1 MKEVNLDI
9 KVQKYSIYDLFS
21 RRAESLL
28 GNDKIFS
35 IPRFQREYSWGEK
48 QWHEFADDIIRAFE
62 KTDLTTDY
70 WGNIIVYHSDNH
82 IYIVDGQQRI
92 VTLLLCLLALGENLV
107 VNDRYPLSLENH
119 QQLIFERLLKRQ
131 HLDSSDKRKR
141 LVKTEQFF
149 RDYFRSHDKQTLV
162 NFIYA
167 TQITVV
173 TVDNEFES
181 HLLFGR
187 INTRGLDLHDV
198 DLIKYLIFSTIDKQS
213 GATFND
219 EILDNW
225 RKIQETTSTFNI
237 PIERFIELYFYV
249 KYRRNDKR
257 LFEQFSQVSQE
268 GIDYKRFLENILA
281 NANKIK
287 SWRENTGGNDNK
299 IGRNLKYLLK
309 FGSDEAI
316 QLIIKLAE
324 DPIDH
329 QERFIELVTVYEFVR
344 SMSTP
349 PEIIGAEKENTY
361 WRRRQVDVTYDNV
374 RESYI
379 HFIEAG
385 VSDTT
390 EIKKQMRK
398 SLMASDDFQRLFS
411 ELRYIDKEQ
420 HAGYRTNHEKLLSQY
435 AIYTLNNWQDTFNHG
450 AGERSRTRDD
460 DDFSVEHILPKA
472 VATNEDSIQ
481 YKMGNLLTF
490 EKIPNNDAGDK
501 PLLEK
506 LPLYKQSAY
515 PQVKEFLYK
524 KNRRGGQIWGD
535 WKADEFDENLIETR
549 GIALA
554 MQFYK
559 KLKMLLKI

>member
-1 MKEVNLDI
+1 MDI
-9 KVQKYSIYDLFS
+9 QVQKYSISELFS
-21 RRAESLL
+21 RCEGSLL
-28 GNDKIFS
+28 GNNKIFS
-35 IPRFQREYSWGEK
+35 IPRFQRDYSWGEK
-48 QWHEFADDIIRAFE
+48 QWCEFADDLIRAFD
-62 KTDLTTDY
+62 KTDLSTDY
-70 WGNIIVYHSDNH
+70 WGNIIVYHSNNRIH
-82 IYIVDGQQRI
+82 IVDGQQRV
-92 VTLLLCLLALGENLV
+92 VTLLLCLLALDENLV
-107 VNDRYPLSLENH
+107 VSNRYPLSFENH
-119 QQLIFERLLKRQ
+119 QQSIFEKLLQRQ
-131 HLDSSDKRKR
+131 HLDSADKRQG
-141 LVKTEQFF
+141 LVKAERFF
-149 RDYFRSHDKQTLV
+149 RGQFRSRDRQALV
-162 NFIYA
+162 DFIYA

-225 RKIQETTSTFNI
+225 RKIQETTSTFNM
-237 PIERFIELYFYV
+237 PIERFVELYFYV

-257 LFEQFSQVSQE
+257 LFEQFSQE

-349 PEIIGAEKENTY
+349 PEIIGSEEENTY

-460 DDFSVEHILPKA
+460 DDFSVEHILPKS
-472 VATNEDSIQ
+472 VAMNEDSIQ

-490 EKIPNNDAGDK
+490 EKIPNNDAGNK

-506 LPLYKQSAY
+506 LSLYKESAY

-535 WKADEFDENLIETR
+535 WKADEFNEDLIEVR
-549 GIALA
+549 GNALA
-554 MQFYK
+554 IQFYRKLK
-559 KLKMLLKI
+559 KLLESN